1 MKIMDNAILQYNK
14 KLFPTNLIFAILI
27 ILSIMSAYHLAV
39 ARPATGSSGLNI
51 NFKLS
56 NSNPVSCNCVAFRL
70 DDVQDDY
77 LTKPQ
82 IGVMNVFK
90 ERNLSLTVGVIGH
103 DTGKGEK
110 LVSSYMKERIVNG
123 SNKTAK
129 DAIEIANHSWDHEH
143 FQTLT
148 IDEQSDSIRK
158 TNEKIKNIFGI
169 SPTIFIAPYSEF
181 NNDTILA
188 LRENNMSYFSADLR
202 DHGPYLAHSN
212 ATIYHVPETAET
224 GGCTNCKND
233 YSNASWYGVSHNKT
247 LSQINGSLSKYGFA
261 VVLMHP
267 DEYSIGHEQYN
278 PQNDIDRKQIRELEL
293 LIDKIQEEGISIVT
307 IGDMINHFKIS

>member
-1 MKIMDNAILQYNK
+1 MKIMDKAIFQYNK

-27 ILSIMSAYHLAV
+27 ILAIMSAYHLAV
-39 ARPATGSSGLNI
+39 ARPATGNSGLNI
-51 NFKLS
+51 NFKVS

-103 DTGKGEK
+103 DTGKDKK
-110 LVSSYMKERIVNG
+110 LVSSYIKERIVNG
-123 SNKTAK
+123 SNNNPK
-129 DAIEIANHSWDHEH
+129 DAIEIANHSWNHEH

-148 IDEQSDSIRK
+148 IGEQSESIRR

-169 SPTIFIAPYSEF
+169 SPTIFIPPYSEF

-188 LRENNMSYFSADLR
+188 VRENNLSYFSADSR
-202 DHGPYLAHSN
+202 DHEHYSAHSN
-212 ATIYHVPETAET
+212 ATLYHLPETAET

-247 LSQINGSLSKYGFA
+247 LSQIDRSLGKYGFA

-267 DEYSIGHEQYN
+267 DEYSIGHEEYN

-293 LIDKIQEEGISIVT
+293 LIDKIQEEGLSIVT
-307 IGDMINHFKIS
+307 IGDIINYFKIS

>member
-1 MKIMDNAILQYNK
+1 MKIMDKAIFQYNK

-27 ILSIMSAYHLAV
+27 ILAIMSAYHLAV
-39 ARPATGSSGLNI
+39 ARPATGNSGLNI
-51 NFKLS
+51 NFKVS

-82 IGVMNVFK
+82 IGIMNVFK
-90 ERNLSLTVGVIGH
+90 ERNLSLTVGIIGH
-103 DTGKGEK
+103 DTGKDKK
-110 LVSSYMKERIVNG
+110 LVSSYIKERIVNG
-123 SNKTAK
+123 SNKNTK
-129 DAIEIANHSWDHEH
+129 DAIEIANHSWNHEH
-143 FQTLT
+143 FQALTLG
-148 IDEQSDSIRK
+148 EQSESIRK

-188 LRENNMSYFSADLR
+188 VRENNMSYFSADLR
-202 DHGPYLAHSN
+202 DHEPYSAHSN
-212 ATIYHVPETAET
+212 ATIYHLPETAET

-293 LIDKIQEEGISIVT
+293 LIDKIQEEGLSIVT
-307 IGDMINHFKIS
+307 IGDIINYFKIS

>member
-1 MKIMDNAILQYNK
+1 MDNAIFQYNK

-27 ILSIMSAYHLAV
+27 ILSIMSAYHLTV
-39 ARPATGSSGLNI
+39 ALPATGNSSLNS
-51 NFKLS
+51 NSKLS
-56 NSNPVSCNCVAFRL
+56 DSNPISCNCVAFRL

-103 DTGKGEK
+103 DTGKDKK
-110 LVSSYMKERIVNG
+110 LVSSYIKERIVNG
-123 SNKTAK
+123 SNKNTK
-129 DAIEIANHSWDHEH
+129 DAIEIANHSWNHEH
-143 FQTLT
+143 FQALTLG
-148 IDEQSDSIRK
+148 EQSESIRK

-188 LRENNMSYFSADLR
+188 VRENNMSYFSADLR
-202 DHGPYLAHSN
+202 DHEPYSAHSN
-212 ATIYHVPETAET
+212 ATIYHLPETAET

-247 LSQINGSLSKYGFA
+247 LSQIDRSLGKYGFA

-267 DEYSIGHEQYN
+267 DEYSIGHEEYN

-293 LIDKIQEEGISIVT
+293 LIDKIQEEGLSIVT

>member
-1 MKIMDNAILQYNK
+1 MEINDNAIFQYIK
-14 KLFPTNLIFAILI
+14 DIFPTNLIFAILI

-39 ARPATGSSGLNI
+39 ARPATGDSGLNI

-56 NSNPVSCNCVAFRL
+56 NSNPPSCNCVAFRL

-82 IGVMNVFK
+82 IGVMNEFK

-110 LVSSYMKERIVNG
+110 LVSSYMRERIANG
-123 SNKTAK
+123 SDKTPK

-188 LRENNMSYFSADLR
+188 LRENSMRYFSADLR
-202 DHGPYLAHSN
+202 DHEPYSVHSN
-212 ATIYHVPETAET
+212 GTIYHLPETAET
-224 GGCTNCKND
+224 GGCINCKSD

-267 DEYSIGHEQYN
+267 DEYSIGHEEWK
-278 PQNDIDRKQIRELEL
+278 PQNDIDLKQIRELEL

>member
-1 MKIMDNAILQYNK
+1 MKIMDNAIFQYNK

-39 ARPATGSSGLNI
+39 ARPATGNSGLNI

-123 SNKTAK
+123 SNKTPK

-148 IDEQSDSIRK
+148 IDEQSESIRK

-169 SPTIFIAPYSEF
+169 SPAIFIAPYSEF

-188 LRENNMSYFSADLR
+188 LRKNNMSYFSADLR
-202 DHGPYLAHSN
+202 DHEPYSAHSN
-212 ATIYHVPETAET
+212 ATIYHIPETAET

-293 LIDKIQEEGISIVT
+293 LIDNIQEEGISIVT

>member
-1 MKIMDNAILQYNK
+1 MKIMDNAIFQYDRK
-14 KLFPTNLIFAILI
+14 IFHNILI
-27 ILSIMSAYHLAV
+27 IAILGILSTMYAYHLAV
-39 ARPATGSSGLNI
+39 ALPATGNSSLNS
-51 NFKLS
+51 NSKLS
-56 NSNPVSCNCVAFRL
+56 DSNPVSCNCVAFRL

-103 DTGKGEK
+103 DTGKDKK
-110 LVSSYMKERIVNG
+110 LVSSYIKERIVNG
-123 SNKTAK
+123 SNKNPK
-129 DAIEIANHSWDHEH
+129 DAIEIANHSWNHEH

-148 IDEQSDSIRK
+148 ISEQSESIRK

-169 SPTIFIAPYSEF
+169 IPTIFIAPYSEF

-188 LRENNMSYFSADLR
+188 VRENNMSYFSADLR
-202 DHGPYLAHSN
+202 DHEPYSANSN
-212 ATIYHVPETAET
+212 ATIYHLPETAET

-293 LIDKIQEEGISIVT
+293 LIDKIQEEGLSIVT

>member
-1 MKIMDNAILQYNK
+1 MKIMDNAIFQYDK
-14 KLFPTNLIFAILI
+14 KIFHNILI
-27 ILSIMSAYHLAV
+27 IAILGILSTMSAYHLAV
-39 ARPATGSSGLNI
+39 ALPATGNSSLNS
-51 NFKLS
+51 NSKLS
-56 NSNPVSCNCVAFRL
+56 DSNPVSCNCVAFRL

-90 ERNLSLTVGVIGH
+90 ERNLSLTVGIIGH
-103 DTGKGEK
+103 DTGKDKK
-110 LVSSYMKERIVNG
+110 LVSSYIKERIVNG
-123 SNKTAK
+123 SNKNPK
-129 DAIEIANHSWDHEH
+129 DAIEIANHSWNHEH

-148 IDEQSDSIRK
+148 IGEQSESIRR

-188 LRENNMSYFSADLR
+188 VRENNMSYFSADSR
-202 DHGPYLAHSN
+202 DHEPYSTHSN
-212 ATIYHVPETAET
+212 ATIYHLPETAET
-224 GGCTNCKND
+224 GGCTNCKNN

-293 LIDKIQEEGISIVT
+293 LIDKIQEEGLSIVT

>member
-1 MKIMDNAILQYNK
+1 MKIMDNAIFQYNK
-14 KLFPTNLIFAILI
+14 KIFITILIITILI

-39 ARPATGSSGLNI
+39 AQPTTGNLRLNNNNI
-51 NFKLS
+51 KIS

-82 IGVMNVFK
+82 IGVMNIFK
-90 ERNLSLTVGVIGH
+90 ERNLSLTVGVIGNNF
-103 DTGKGEK
+103 GKDKK
-110 LVSSYMKERIVNG
+110 LVSSYIKERIDG
-123 SNKTAK
+123 SNMNPK

-148 IDEQSDSIRK
+148 IGEQFDSIRK

-188 LRENNMSYFSADLR
+188 VRENNMSYFSADRR
-202 DHGPYLAHSN
+202 DHDPYLTHSN
-212 ATIYHVPETAET
+212 ATIYHLPETAET

-233 YSNASWYGVSHNKT
+233 YSNASWYGLSHDKT

-261 VVLMHP
+261 VVMMHP

-293 LIDKIQEEGISIVT
+293 LIDKIQEEGLSIVT
-307 IGDMINHFKIS
+307 MGDMINHFKIS

>member
-1 MKIMDNAILQYNK
+1 MKIMDNAIFQYNK
-14 KLFPTNLIFAILI
+14 KHFLTNLIFAILI
-27 ILSIMSAYHLAV
+27 ILSIMSAYHVAV
-39 ARPATGSSGLNI
+39 ARPATGSSDLNI

-110 LVSSYMKERIVNG
+110 LVSSYMKERIANG
-123 SNKTAK
+123 SNKTPK

-169 SPTIFIAPYSEF
+169 SPTIFI
-181 NNDTILA
+181 
-188 LRENNMSYFSADLR
+188 
-202 DHGPYLAHSN
+202 
-212 ATIYHVPETAET
+212 
-224 GGCTNCKND
+224 
-233 YSNASWYGVSHNKT
+233 
-247 LSQINGSLSKYGFA
+247 
-261 VVLMHP
+261 
-267 DEYSIGHEQYN
+267 
-278 PQNDIDRKQIRELEL
+278 
-293 LIDKIQEEGISIVT
+293 
-307 IGDMINHFKIS
+307 